1 MKIAFITP
9 EYPHP
14 SLNKAAGLG
23 TSIKNLA
30 IQLIKQNHQVSV
42 FVYSQNE
49 DALVEDKGVKIY
61 KIAQKK
67 YPFFGWY
74 LYRKHLQKTINK
86 HIINN
91 NIDVLEAPDWT
102 GITAFMN
109 FRCPLVIR
117 LNGSDAYFC
126 NLENRKQKKK
136 NFFFEKKALQNAD
149 KIVSVSTFTAKKTK
163 DIFKLK
169 HDIQVVHN
177 GINTESFKP
186 IDCDINKN
194 QILYFGTIIRKKG
207 VLELA
212 HAFNLLVK
220 IKPKA
225 SLILLGKDV
234 IDVFENTS
242 TLELFFNI
250 LSKQAVSKV
259 KHVNEVPYS
268 EVAQIIAKANLVTL
282 PSFAEAFPMT
292 WLEAMAME
300 KALVTSNVG
309 WANEMMMDTKTGF
322 TVNPKDYVDYANKMK
337 LLLEDNKLAVQ
348 CGKHAR
354 QVVKQKFEA
363 TIIANKNI
371 SLYKDLVNK

>member
-1 MKIAFITP
+1 MHIAFITP

-14 SLNKAAGLG
+14 SLNKAGGLG

-30 IQLIKQNHQVSV
+30 VVLIKKNHQVSV
-42 FVYSQNE
+42 FVHSQDS
-49 DALVEDKGVKIY
+49 DAIIKDNGIEIY
-61 KIAQKK
+61 KIGHKK
-67 YPFFGWY
+67 YAFLGWY
-74 LYRKHLQKTINK
+74 LYRKYLQKAINK
-86 HIINN
+86 HVVNN

-109 FRCPLVIR
+109 FKCPLVIR
-117 LNGSDAYFC
+117 LHGSDAYFC
-126 NLENRKQKKK
+126 ALESRKQKKK

-149 KIVSVSTFTAKKTK
+149 KIVSVSAFTAKKTK

-169 HDIQVVHN
+169 QDIQVVHN
-177 GINTESFKP
+177 GINTEAFKP
-186 IDCDINKN
+186 IDCKINKN

-220 IKPKA
+220 TKPEA

-242 TLELFFNI
+242 TLELFLNI
-250 LSKQAVSKV
+250 LSKEATLKV

-268 EVAQIIAKANLVTL
+268 EVARIIAKANLVTL

-322 TVNPKDYVDYANKMK
+322 TVNPKDHVDYANKMK
-337 LLLEDNKLAVQ
+337 LLLEDNKLAEQ
-348 CGKHAR
+348 CGKYAR
-354 QVVKQKFEA
+354 QIVEQKFEA
-363 TIIANKNI
+363 TITANKNI
-371 SLYKDLVNK
+371 SLYKDLIN